1 MCICSVNVRVCVCVC
16 VLGGGGKEGYLPFPM
31 HSLHCYF
38 LPCSKPTGAIY
49 CDRALRIN
57 GFTGGV
63 QRGTVLVVKAHS
75 ATPRWITTKK
85 IDFDSKV
92 IRLCIIIVARCSQ
105 LVLEHLY
112 QVTSF
117 CKHFR
122 IIGHISLSC
131 IEGEK

>member
-1 MCICSVNVRVCVCVC
+1 MCNV
-16 VLGGGGKEGYLPFPM
+16 LPFPTL
-31 HSLHCYF
+31 SIAI
-38 LPCSKPTGAIY
+38 LPSSFSPLLPPTQPTGAIY

-57 GFTGGV
+57 GFTGEGV
-63 QRGTVLVVKAHS
+63 QSGTVLVVKAHS

-131 IEGEK
+131 IERVK

>member
-1 MCICSVNVRVCVCVC
+1 MLYIMCVCN
-16 VLGGGGKEGYLPFPM
+16 VLSFPTLSIAILPSSFSP
-31 HSLHCYF
+31 L
-38 LPCSKPTGAIY
+38 LPLTQPTGAIY

-57 GFTGGV
+57 GFTGEGV
-63 QRGTVLVVKAHS
+63 QSGTVLVVKAHS
-75 ATPRWITTKK
+75 ATPRWITNKK

-105 LVLEHLY
+105 LVLERLY

-122 IIGHISLSC
+122 IIGHIFLSC
-131 IEGEK
+131 IERVK